1 MRIKYSFLKS
11 TFRTLLALIGVERRS
26 SAHCLPR
33 LRSRER
39 DALCAMTAALIVFVI
54 STAGVLAQERKSGQR
69 PGDLANLSLD
79 ELMNVDV
86 TSVSKK
92 EQKLFQ
98 TPAAVYVI
106 TQEEIRRSGMTSIPE
121 LLRRVPGLDV
131 ARIDGTK
138 YAISARGFNGRI
150 ANKLLVLIDGRS
162 IYSPETSGVY
172 WEVQDLPLEDVE
184 RIEVIRGPG
193 GTIWGANA
201 VNGVINIITKRAQ
214 ETQGGLIAVGGGTEE
229 KGFGS
234 IRYGGKIGENAAY
247 RVYGKYFNR
256 GGLVDAF
263 GRDANDSQNALR
275 GGGRVDWRL
284 NGRDSITLE
293 GDVYHSDLRENP
305 VAISLVAPFAP
316 AINRPGDFSGG
327 SLLGRW
333 TRAFSERS
341 DMELQVYY
349 DRFRRDIFEIGGRID
364 TFDATFQHHIAIG
377 NRQDLVWGLG
387 SRLVRHASDDSNATP
402 YRLIPTKESSL
413 LFSVFVQDEITL
425 VKDRLRLVLGTKVE
439 HFNELRD
446 PSAEF
451 NAEPSVRMMWTPQ
464 SHQTIWAAASRA
476 VRTPARSDTDIR
488 GNIAAFP
495 GPDGTPNILA
505 FFGNQNFKSETVLA
519 YEAGYRV
526 QPNSKLSLDTAAF
539 YNVYD
544 RLQTFEPGV
553 PFFEADPQPAHVIIP
568 VVFSNLM
575 RGKTYGA
582 EASVNLNITTG
593 WRLAGSY
600 SLLRM
605 QMHPYAESLDV
616 TSKLA
621 VEGSSPQHQFQLHSY
636 LRLPRNFELDASLYH
651 VSPLPYAQV
660 LSYARLD
667 VRFGWRIG
675 EGVEISAGGQN
686 LLDGRHEEFAGRDAA
701 VLTSQVKRSA
711 YGKVTWR
718 F

>member
-1 MRIKYSFLKS
+1 
-11 TFRTLLALIGVERRS
+11 
-26 SAHCLPR
+26 
-33 LRSRER
+33 
-39 DALCAMTAALIVFVI
+39 
-54 STAGVLAQERKSGQR
+54 
-69 PGDLANLSLD
+69 
-79 ELMNVDV
+79 MNIEV

-106 TQEEIRRSGMTSIPE
+106 TQEEIRRSGMMSIPE

-150 ANKLLVLIDGRS
+150 ANKLLVMIDGRS
-162 IYSPETSGVY
+162 VYSPETSGVY
-172 WEVQDLPLEDVE
+172 WEVQDLMLEDLE

-214 ETQGGLIAVGGGTEE
+214 ETQGGLITVGGGTEE

-234 IRYGGKIGENAAY
+234 TRYGGKIGEKAAY

-256 GGLVDAF
+256 KGLVDES
-263 GRDANDSQNALR
+263 GRDANDRQNALR
-275 GGGRVDWRL
+275 GGGRVDWQL
-284 NGRDSITLE
+284 NDRDSLTLE
-293 GDVYHSDLRENP
+293 GDIYHSQLRENP
-305 VAISLVAPFAP
+305 IAISRVAPFAP

-341 DMELQVYY
+341 DIELQLYY
-349 DRFRRDIFEIGGRID
+349 DRFTRDIFEIGGRID
-364 TFDATFQHHIAIG
+364 TFDAAFQHHVAIG
-377 NRQDLVWGLG
+377 KRQDIVWGLG
-387 SRLVRHASDDSNATP
+387 CRLVRHASNDSSASP
-402 YRLIPTKESSL
+402 YRFISTKDSTR
-413 LFSVFVQDEITL
+413 LFSVFAQDEITL
-425 VKDRLRLVLGTKVE
+425 VNDRLRLVLGSKVE
-439 HFNELRD
+439 HFKALAD
-446 PSAEF
+446 TSAEL
-451 NAEPSVRMMWTPQ
+451 NAEPSVRMLWTPQ
-464 SHQTIWAAASRA
+464 NHQTIWAAVSRA

-488 GNIAAFP
+488 GNISAFP

-526 QPNSKLSLDTAAF
+526 QPNSKLSFDTATF

-544 RLQTFEPGV
+544 RLTTFEPGV

-568 VVFSNLM
+568 LVFSNLM

-582 EASVNLNITTG
+582 EASVNLNVTKG
-593 WRLAGSY
+593 WRLGGSY

-605 QMHPYAESLDV
+605 QLHPYAESLDPN
-616 TSKLA
+616 SQRA
-621 VEGSSPQHQFQLHSY
+621 IEGSSPQHQFQLHSY

-651 VSPLPYAQV
+651 VSQLPYSQV
-660 LSYARLD
+660 PSYARLD
-667 VRFGWRIG
+667 VRFGWRVG

-711 YGKVTWR
+711 YGKLIFT